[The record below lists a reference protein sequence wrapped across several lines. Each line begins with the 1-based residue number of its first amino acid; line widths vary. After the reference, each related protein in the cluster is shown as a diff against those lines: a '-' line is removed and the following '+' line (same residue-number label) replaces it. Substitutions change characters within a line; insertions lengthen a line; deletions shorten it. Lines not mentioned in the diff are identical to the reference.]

1 MHIEYIRNYR
11 QELTQFCLY
20 SVYKDAFCIST
31 FYQVPHNT
39 ASYTHHYKQS
49 VKKKVK
55 SIVQVLIL
63 MLVSYPTVSPT
74 KHYLTVVSLDAAPE
88 TAEQQHQGQWH
99 TDSGCALML
108 EMTICYLSCQL
119 A

>member
-1 MHIEYIRNYR
+1 M
-11 QELTQFCLY
+11 
-20 SVYKDAFCIST
+20 
-31 FYQVPHNT
+31 
-39 ASYTHHYKQS
+39 
-49 VKKKVK
+49 KKKVK

-74 KHYLTVVSLDAAPE
+74 KHYLTVVSLDAAPQ

-99 TDSGCALML
+99 TDSRCALML
-108 EMTICYLSCQL
+108 EMTICYLSGQL